1 MTAGLVLTHFILI
14 RVRVCTNANT
24 PPPLHRPTVP
34 EVTSYSHNDLI
45 YSLNFPYLR
54 VLALSICPNRTV
66 SSVLNIY
73 QFMCPMPTVLNMSEK
88 S

>member
-1 MTAGLVLTHFILI
+1 MFYEKILYI
-14 RVRVCTNANT
+14 HVKGPKQKGDFSLEMVIIII
-24 PPPLHRPTVP
+24 
-34 EVTSYSHNDLI
+34 I

-73 QFMCPMPTVLNMSEK
+73 QFMCPMPTILNMSEK